1 MCPQL
6 GLVCITQS
14 KDVRYRMVTR
24 KRLLELPP
32 DGQRKLLDE
41 IYRDN
46 LQTFN
51 TALRYCERESIS
63 LYRILSSIFPF
74 ADEDVGRETLRPLS
88 DALADAGRYALE
100 RGIRLV
106 MHPDQFVVLSSD
118 SAGVVANSV
127 KILQM
132 HADIMDLLQQPRSPW
147 ALLEIHGGKA
157 GRADPLVE
165 RIAALPDAIR
175 LRLGLENDEYAYSA
189 AEIHDICLRSGV
201 PMVFDAHHHI
211 VHERLPSYDDPSVA
225 EMLAKAR
232 ATWADPGQ
240 QLVHISNGR
249 DGFNDRQHADLID
262 VMPACYAQAPYIEIE
277 AKFKEEA
284 IRKLRAW
291 QSGAAGTPP

>member
-1 MCPQL
+1 MRPRL

-14 KDVRYRMVTR
+14 KDVRYHMVTR

-46 LQTFN
+46 IQTFN

-74 ADEDVGRETLRPLS
+74 ADEDVGRETLQPLS

-127 KILQM
+127 KILTF
-132 HADIMDLLQQPRSPW
+132 AC
-147 ALLEIHGGKA
+147 
-157 GRADPLVE
+157 
-165 RIAALPDAIR
+165 AAACRWCSTPIIT
-175 LRLGLENDEYAYSA
+175 SST
-189 AEIHDICLRSGV
+189 SGC
-201 PMVFDAHHHI
+201 P
-211 VHERLPSYDDPSVA
+211 
-225 EMLAKAR
+225 
-232 ATWADPGQ
+232 ATT
-240 QLVHISNGR
+240 I
-249 DGFNDRQHADLID
+249 
-262 VMPACYAQAPYIEIE
+262 
-277 AKFKEEA
+277 
-284 IRKLRAW
+284 RAW
-291 QSGAAGTPP
+291 PRCWRRRARPGPTRRSSWSTSPTVATASTTASTPT